1 MATVTPM
8 MQQYLDIKEQY
19 KDCIL
24 FFRLGDFYE
33 MFFED
38 AEIASK
44 ELEIALTGR
53 DCGLEERAP
62 MCGVPFHAAD
72 TYIAKLI
79 NKGYKVAICEQVE
92 DPAVAKGIVRRD
104 VIRIITPGTVTDSSM
119 LDERR
124 NNYLMSIHADRG
136 YYGIAIVD
144 ITTGEFLT
152 TSIIYGNTEGK
163 LYDEIAKYAPSEI
176 ILSCESDNYEIINN
190 IKKRYN
196 NIYISVFDQTWFEGG
211 TPEKKL
217 AEKFGQKKCETVGM
231 LSNYS
236 VYASGIL
243 LEYLER
249 TQKVNLEHI
258 QDIKI
263 YRIDEYMILDETARR
278 NLELTETMR
287 EKKRK
292 GSLLNVMDRTVTSMG
307 GRMIRKWIEQP
318 LININDINSRLDAV
332 SELKEKF
339 MLRME
344 IRELLKKV
352 YDMERL
358 IGKVVLGN
366 ANCRDLIALKNSTA
380 QLPYIKELMSNCT
393 SSLLVQIYEK
403 TDTLDDICELIE
415 KSIVDDPPVTIK
427 EGGIIKTGY
436 NEEVDRLRK
445 ASTEGKSW
453 VAALENSERE
463 RTGIKNLKVGF
474 NKVFGYYLEVTKS
487 HLSLVP
493 DNYIRKQTLAN
504 CERYITDELKKIEDS
519 ILGAEEKVVQLE
531 YEIFMEIRNKI
542 SQQTGRIKNTA
553 LQISMLDA
561 LCSLAELADR
571 ENYCM
576 PVVDSGD
583 AIEIIDGRHPV
594 VEKMMDYGT
603 FVPNDTILDM
613 DENRFLI
620 ITGPNMAGKS
630 TYMRQTA
637 LIVLMAQIGSFV
649 PAGRAHIGIVDRIFT
664 RVGASDDLASGQSTF
679 MVEMSEVADILNNAT
694 PRSLLILDEIGRGTS
709 TYDGLSIAWAVT
721 EFIANK
727 EKMGCRTLFATHYHE
742 LTELEGK
749 LPGIKNYCIS
759 VQEKGDDIIFLRK
772 IIRGGADES
781 YGVQVA
787 KLAGIPVPII
797 ERAKEILKELED
809 SDISRKVSRLRRGVK
824 PAEGQIDIFSFMN
837 TVNGNNEVLEELKN
851 IDIREMTPID
861 ALNCLYKLQQK
872 VKKGI

>member
-1 MATVTPM
+1 M
-8 MQQYLDIKEQY
+8 MQQYMEIKSKY